1 MEKIFPIDFNC
12 DTCDENINLNE
23 LIDKVSD
30 KEDFDPVFLKLKTQ
44 IKELVTTI
52 WFSNP
57 RHLQRY
63 LNKWKIVSK
72 SWLHKLTHEEKD
84 YEIFLYCWYAYLF
97 EFERDLFDKTTD
109 IKVKKLEY
117 LRRVNSYLESNWK
130 NCEFFDYLSSL
141 KDSEMYLLPY
151 PIGTKSIDLL
161 SKYWW
166 DSLNKSTVLKDKNFW
181 SKKEWLVF
189 DKMLNVHN
197 WLIINSPKE
206 TWKKGSDKVMMLNQE
221 IDYQSIIT
229 TIQTIF

>member
-1 MEKIFPIDFNC
+1 
-12 DTCDENINLNE
+12 
-23 LIDKVSD
+23 
-30 KEDFDPVFLKLKTQ
+30 
-44 IKELVTTI
+44 
-52 WFSNP
+52 
-57 RHLQRY
+57 
-63 LNKWKIVSK
+63 
-72 SWLHKLTHEEKD
+72 LTHEEKD